1 MRPGRART
9 LTGIALIFAALLGW
23 SAFATH
29 VVHGQSVDDGR
40 SGRLVAVFPP
50 GTSRQATLDKL
61 ARTDARL
68 VKDSF
73 LPFVWT
79 LYSAQPDLA
88 GRLRQSGAIGVFPD
102 TGLFRCLSLEL

>member
-1 MRPGRART
+1 MRPGRARL
-9 LTGIALIFAALLGW
+9 LTGAALIVAALLGW
-23 SAFATH
+23 TAFATLVAH
-29 VVHGQSVDDGR
+29 AQSVDDRR

-79 LYSAQPDLA
+79 LYSAEPDLA
-88 GRLRQSGAIGVFPD
+88 GRLRQSGAIGVFPEN
-102 TGLFRCLSLEL
+102 GLFQCLSLEL

>member
-1 MRPGRART
+1 MRPGRAR
-9 LTGIALIFAALLGW
+9 LFSGMALIFAALLGW
-23 SAFATH
+23 SAFATL
-29 VVHGQSVDDGR
+29 VVQAQSVDDGR

-50 GTSRQATLDKL
+50 GTSRQATLDQL
-61 ARTDARL
+61 TRTDARL

-79 LYSAQPDLA
+79 LYSDEPDLA

-102 TGLFRCLSLEL
+102 TGLFQCLSLEL